1 MARFEENGE
10 LGKRKVIG
18 MIERVGQGCSSNQ
31 LQRGAAQPI
40 KSTLIDKDDK
50 YVQLI
55 QKATINEDD
64 HNKAKDAIQKI
75 QEMIEEKKR

>member
-18 MIERVGQGCSSNQ
+18 MIERVGQVSSSNQ

-55 QKATINEDD
+55 QKANINEED
-64 HNKAKDAIQKI
+64 HNKAKDTIQKI